1 MSQLRIHENSLKSE
15 SEKLY
20 KTLKRY
26 ENQNNVIM
34 DTLKEQI
41 NDTHNQLNSMIIE
54 VPLTERPF
62 ITKEI
67 EDQFTKSL
75 SGYTINKNKY
85 VHLREIDPSELINI
99 SNQIKKELDRN
110 EKFYLHGDFNFYN

>member
-1 MSQLRIHENSLKSE
+1 MKTEN
-15 SEKLY
+15 EKLY

-41 NDTHNQLNSMIIE
+41 NETHNQLNSMVVE
-54 VPLTERPF
+54 VPLNEKPF

-85 VHLREIDPSELINI
+85 AHLKEIDPTEIFNI
-99 SNQIKKELDRN
+99 ANQIKRELDKN
-110 EKFYLHGDFNFYN
+110 DKFYLHGDFNFYN

>member
-1 MSQLRIHENSLKSE
+1 MRVQENSLKSE
-15 SEKLY
+15 SDKLY

-54 VPLTERPF
+54 VPLGERPF

-85 VHLREIDPSELINI
+85 VHLREIDPSELIYI